1 MPLPRELSSSSGQKH
16 HVSDRSSILDFELRM
31 PKMETMPGQLA
42 PDRRQT
48 ARIPA
53 GAKLLLRAVGMSD
66 YVLCDVLNITTSGI
80 ELLLA
85 RPLEPG
91 TVVTILV
98 RPEGTPQKY
107 YRVVG
112 SVMRRESRYP
122 RWWHVVRA
130 SSKRPWSSMFIYDV
144 MYQALTGSRVWPAED
159 WLYVGKAAAPRQ
171 RLENNYSALMADLER
186 AASQLDATEASDSG
200 PWDGDPVVQRALAW
214 FAPFDE
220 LDSVMRR
227 LIAREQHV
235 TRKAAG
241 TTLVERGSLEDIS
254 VYLVEGIIEVE
265 AFDEKRFRIAAGTH
279 DSHFPI
285 SVLRPHAYTVRA
297 VTDVVV
303 ILISQD
309 IVRNVARITGSC
321 KSHLGIEVWEEEQL
335 PAELAGD

>member
-1 MPLPRELSSSSGQKH
+1 MYPAIRLYFDSSSAF
-16 HVSDRSSILDFELRM
+16 VPE
-31 PKMETMPGQLA
+31 METMPGQTA

-66 YVLCDVLNITTSGI
+66 YVLCDVLSITTSGI
-80 ELLLA
+80 EVLLA

-98 RPEGTPQKY
+98 RPEGTPKKY

-112 SVMRRESRYP
+112 SVMRRESRHP
-122 RWWHVVRA
+122 RWLHVVRA

-144 MYQALTGSRVWPAED
+144 MYQALTGSRVWPAGD
-159 WLYVGKAAAPRQ
+159 WLYVGKADPPRQ
-171 RLENNYSALMADLER
+171 RLENNYSDLMADLER
-186 AASQLDATEASDSG
+186 AASQLGAAEYPDSTPCG
-200 PWDGDPVVQRALAW
+200 DDPVVRRALAW

-235 TRKAAG
+235 TKREAG

-254 VYLVEGIIEVE
+254 VYLVEGTIEVE
-265 AFDEKRFRIAAGTH
+265 AFDAKRFRIAAGTH
-279 DSHFPI
+279 DAHFPV

-297 VTDVVV
+297 VTDVAV
-303 ILISQD
+303 ILISQEL
-309 IVRNVARITGSC
+309 VRKAARITGSC

-335 PAELAGD
+335 PAELAGDRRWR